1 MNTQKIK
8 DKINRRSFLHS
19 AAGVGAGLVFS
30 PIASSQEKS
39 SNKPDDINVALLGA
53 GEQGWCLM
61 NVCLKIPGIRF
72 KAVCDIWTAYNQK
85 RASRLLK
92 KYRYDHNTYTD
103 YRDMLDKE
111 KDLDAVIVA
120 TPDFWH
126 SPHTVACLEA
136 GLHVYCE
143 TAMSNTVED
152 AAKMVKAVRRTGK
165 LLQIGCQRRSNP
177 RYLYCYDKL
186 MKGRKVLGRVAAV
199 SGQWNRVVGVPM
211 GWPRFASLDR
221 PTLERYGYESMAQ
234 FRNWRWY
241 KGLGGGPVVSLGSH
255 QIDVINWF
263 LGTNPISV
271 MASGRTSYLD
281 KKMHQWYDTMMAVY
295 EYETDQG
302 PICVYYQILSHNRSD
317 GCFERFFGEQGTLE
331 LSETANRAIVF
342 PELMNSD
349 NKVWARSVK
358 EGCLVGHDEM
368 MKMIDKLTVE
378 QVARIF
384 FVEESLPLPPIDN
397 IHDMA
402 KGIIRH
408 ANRRVLTV
416 PVEMNKPFHQP
427 HLENFFDAIRGKA
440 RLNCPA
446 EVGYE
451 TAVAVLKV
459 NEAAEAGRKLDFKP
473 AEFNPWQNPA

>member
-1 MNTQKIK
+1 MYSEKTKG
-8 DKINRRSFLHS
+8 KINRRNFLHS
-19 AAGVGAGLVFS
+19 TAAAGAGLAFL
-30 PIASSQEKS
+30 PGAFARANNGK
-39 SNKPDDINVALLGA
+39 KPDDINVALLGA
-53 GEQGWCLM
+53 GPQGHELTHACWR
-61 NVCLKIPGIRF
+61 IPGIRF
-72 KAVCDIWTAYNQK
+72 KAVCDIWTALNRK
-85 RASRLLK
+85 RVSRLLK
-92 KYRYDHNTYTD
+92 YYRHEHNTYTD

-126 SPHTVACLEA
+126 SPHTVACLDA

-143 TAMSNTVED
+143 TAMSNTIEG
-152 AAKMVKAVRRTGK
+152 ARKMVEAARRTSK

-186 MKGRKVLGRVAAV
+186 LKGRKVLGRVAAV
-199 SGQWNRVVGVPM
+199 SGQWNRVVGRPM
-211 GWPRFASLDR
+211 GWPRSTSLDR

-234 FRNWRWY
+234 FRNWQWY
-241 KGLGGGPVVSLGSH
+241 RGLGGGPVVSLGSH
-255 QIDVINWF
+255 QIDIYNWF
-263 LGTNPISV
+263 LGTNPSSV

-331 LSETANRAIVF
+331 LSETPNQAIVF

-349 NKVWARSVK
+349 SKVWARCVK

-378 QVARIF
+378 QVARKF
-384 FVEESLPLPPIDN
+384 FVAESLPLFRIDN
-397 IHDMA
+397 VHNMV
-402 KGIIRH
+402 KGIIWPK
-408 ANRRVLTV
+408 NRRVLTV

-440 RLNCPA
+440 TLNCPA
-446 EVGYE
+446 EVGYK

-459 NEAAEAGRKLDFKP
+459 NEAVEAGRKL
-473 AEFNPWQNPA
+473 EFQPDEFAV